1 MIITFILP
9 AGTPETVE
17 AGAVNEHAE
26 IILASGGVWSAHF
39 ILREI
44 GNLSVSK
51 LGEMA

>member
-9 AGTPETVE
+9 AGTPETVK

-26 IILASGGVWSAHF
+26 LILASGGVWSPHF
-39 ILREI
+39 IFREI
-44 GNLSVSK
+44 GSLSFSK

>member
-9 AGTPETVE
+9 AGTAG

-26 IILASGGVWSAHF
+26 IILASGGVWSPRF

-44 GNLSVSK
+44 GSLSFSK